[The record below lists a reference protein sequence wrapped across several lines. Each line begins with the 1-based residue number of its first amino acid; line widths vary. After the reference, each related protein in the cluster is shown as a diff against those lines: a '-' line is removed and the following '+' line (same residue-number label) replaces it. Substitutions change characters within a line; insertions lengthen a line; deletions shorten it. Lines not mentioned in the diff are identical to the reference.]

1 MIKIYDD
8 LLSPREYREI
18 KNTFLNDKFP
28 LPWYWSKVVEGDYL
42 DADQLDN
49 FQLTHMCYNNC
60 APNLEKGSGFP
71 AVNPI
76 VNHPD
81 LNIRS
86 LIRIKANLNIRTSK
100 IIRHGF
106 HVDVPFDCMT
116 AIYYVNSNDGYTEF
130 KECGTKVESVANR
143 MVTFPTQTLH
153 SGTSCTNK
161 RRRVAINFVYFAAE
175 RIPEAE
181 LGQYGNED

>member
-8 LLSPREYREI
+8 LLSPKEYKEI

-28 LPWYWSKVVEGDYL
+28 LPWNWSDVLAGDSL
-42 DADQLDN
+42 DVDDLDN
-49 FQLTHMCYNNC
+49 FQLTHVCYNHSIL
-60 APNLEKGSGFP
+60 NLTESRGYI

-76 VNHPD
+76 INHPD
-81 LNIRS
+81 LNIRA
-86 LIRIKANLNIRTSK
+86 LVRIKANLNFRTPK
-100 IIRHGF
+100 IVKHGF

-116 AIYYVNSNDGYTEF
+116 GVYYVNSNDGYTEF
-130 KECGTKVESVANR
+130 KDGTKVESVANR
-143 MVTFPTQTLH
+143 MVTFPSQTLH

-161 RRRVAINFVYFAAE
+161 SRRIGINFVYFAAE

-181 LGQYGNED
+181 LGQYGSNK

>member
-18 KNTFLNDKFP
+18 KNTFLNDNFP
-28 LPWYWSKVVEGDYL
+28 LPWYWSKVVEGHNL
-42 DADQLDN
+42 DVDDLDN
-49 FQLTHMCYNNC
+49 SQLTHMCYNSC

-76 VNHPD
+76 INHPD
-81 LNIRS
+81 LDIRA
-86 LIRIKANLNIRTSK
+86 LIRVKANLNIRTSK

-106 HVDVPFDCMT
+106 HVDVPFNCMT
-116 AIYYVNSNDGYTEF
+116 GIYYVNSNDGYTEF

-143 MVTFPTQTLH
+143 MVTFPSQTLH

>member
-1 MIKIYDD
+1 MIKIHDD
-8 LLSPREYREI
+8 LLSPREHREI

-28 LPWYWSKVVEGDYL
+28 LPWYWSDVVQGEDYL
-42 DADQLDN
+42 DVDHLDN
-49 FQLTHMCYNNC
+49 YQMTHMCYNNC
-60 APNLEKGSGFP
+60 MPNHSEGSGYV

-76 VNHPD
+76 INHPD
-81 LNIRS
+81 LNIRA
-86 LIRIKANLNIRTSK
+86 LIRIKANLNFRTSK

-116 AIYYVNSNDGYTEF
+116 GIYYVNSNDGYTEF
-130 KECGTKVESVANR
+130 KDGTKVESVANR
-143 MVTFPTQTLH
+143 MVTFPSQMLH
-153 SGTSCTNK
+153 SGTSCTDN

-181 LGQYGNED
+181 LGQYGSED

>member
-1 MIKIYDD
+1 MIQIHDD
-8 LLSPREYREI
+8 LLSPKEYREI
-18 KNTFLNDKFP
+18 KNTFLNEKFP
-28 LPWYWSKVVEGDYL
+28 LPWYWSDVVNKDQL
-42 DADQLDN
+42 DVDPLDN

-60 APNLEKGSGFP
+60 TPNLAEGSGYV

-76 VNHPD
+76 INHPD

-86 LIRIKANLNIRTSK
+86 LIRIKANLNLRTPK
-100 IIRHGF
+100 IVRHGF

-116 AIYYVNSNDGYTEF
+116 GIYYVNSNDGYTEF
-130 KECGTKVESVANR
+130 KDGTKVESVANR
-143 MVTFPTQTLH
+143 MVTFPSQTLH
-153 SGTSCTNK
+153 SGTSCTNN

-181 LGQYGNED
+181 LGQYGSKD

>member
-18 KNTFLNDKFP
+18 KNTFLNDKYP

-49 FQLTHMCYNNC
+49 FQLTHTCYTNC
-60 APNLEKGSGFP
+60 APNLAEGSGFP

-76 VNHPD
+76 INHPD
-81 LNIRS
+81 LNIKS
-86 LIRIKANLNIRTSK
+86 LIRIKANLNIRTPK

-130 KECGTKVESVANR
+130 KDCGTKVESVANR
-143 MVTFPTQTLH
+143 FVSFAGDLIHRGVNQTD
-153 SGTSCTNK
+153 TK
-161 RRRVAINFVYFAAE
+161 ERVVINFNYFC
-175 RIPEAE
+175 
-181 LGQYGNED
+181 DS

>member
-8 LLSPREYREI
+8 LLSPKEYRMI
-18 KNTFLNDKFP
+18 KNTFFNDDNP
-28 LPWYWSKVVEGDYL
+28 LPWYTTYVVDRYSLAVPEY
-42 DADQLDN
+42 DN
-49 FQLTHMCYNNC
+49 FQLTHSCYNNC
-60 APNLEKGSGFP
+60 CPNLEKESGFT
-71 AVNPI
+71 AVTPI
-76 VNHPD
+76 INHPD
-81 LNIRS
+81 LNIRA
-86 LIRIKANLNIRTSK
+86 LVRIKANLNHRTSE
-100 IIRHGF
+100 IIQHGF

-116 AIYYVNSNDGYTEF
+116 GIYYVNDNDGYTEF

-143 MVTFPTQTLH
+143 MVTFPSQTLH
-153 SGTSCTNK
+153 SGTSCTNN